1 MSLTSLIIKHAVPLP
16 KPESFDRF
24 LFVGPHPDDIEIG
37 AGGLVSKLVRSGA
50 EVYYLI
56 CCDGGCGSM
65 DKCANVLDIAKKR
78 KQEAIDAGKFLG
90 VK

>member
-1 MSLTSLIIKHAVPLP
+1 MSIIMHLVPLP
-16 KPESFDRF
+16 KIDKCKKA
-24 LFVGPHPDDIEIG
+24 LFIGPHPDDIEIG